1 MFSTRFAS
9 NFVIVSGMALIFAC
23 LVLQQVN
30 RLEVTP
36 DKQYLAAAG
45 NPHIRL
51 YDVNSN
57 HPQPVCSSCLRL
69 SNIFLFL

>member
-1 MFSTRFAS
+1 M
-9 NFVIVSGMALIFAC
+9 
-23 LVLQQVN
+23 N

-36 DKQYLAAAG
+36 DKKYLAAAG

-57 HPQPVCSSCLRL
+57 HPQPVSSFGFRCVRL
-69 SNIFLFL
+69 IYVCEAGLGNYVYVAIVRVEQVLFMR